1 MLELA
6 GAYCEKRKQQ
16 STVIL
21 WQPNPREQ
29 FQAELETRPS
39 THLTT
44 TCSPQPAAICKT
56 DEGPTGLA
64 VDRVWSFWSLWRF
77 RECVCV
83 RGSLVLPGR
92 GNATTLVCCTMSNV
106 QEGTWGRYLTRR
118 APSWQRNPLQR
129 RRAARFPPTHP
140 PARIAFL

>member
-6 GAYCEKRKQQ
+6 RAYCEKRKQQ

-44 TCSPQPAAICKT
+44 ACSPQPAAICKT
-56 DEGPTGLA
+56 DKGPTGLA
-64 VDRVWSFWSLWRF
+64 FDRVWSLWSLWKY
-77 RECVCV
+77 REGACAWFFGPSRKGKCYHVGLLHYEQC
-83 RGSLVLPGR
+83 
-92 GNATTLVCCTMSNV
+92 A
-106 QEGTWGRYLTRR
+106 GRYLG
-118 APSWQRNPLQR
+118 
-129 RRAARFPPTHP
+129 
-140 PARIAFL
+140 